1 MSNSLRGGFKSFDL
15 RAVVY
20 IYMFSLQR
28 IYEMCDTKR
37 RSTSKTTVCRR
48 GTFTLAC
55 VCHAMKDISSILW
68 SKAQDGIILL
78 SLAHDGFKP
87 RHADIPCYLLTPVL
101 LFLCV

>member
-1 MSNSLRGGFKSFDL
+1 MIQNAG
-15 RAVVY
+15 
-20 IYMFSLQR
+20 LQVR
-28 IYEMCDTKR
+28 PLYAEEVLSHWR
-37 RSTSKTTVCRR
+37 V
-48 GTFTLAC
+48 FV

-101 LFLCV
+101 FLCV